1 MEAVETI
8 VDYSDAKN
16 QGEYELIP
24 DGTVVKVKF
33 EIKEGNY
40 NDPSRGWNKGLA
52 TQGQSGAVYLNTI
65 NTVIAGEHKDKKI
78 FNLIGL
84 YSPKGETYREMGRTY
99 IKAILD
105 SAHGIDPND
114 HSAIA
119 QKKRQA
125 TWTDLTKLVHLVEVG
140 TKHDQKGNLRNEIK
154 KVITPNDIRYHEYMG
169 INIEDDFDD
178 EIKFNN

>member
-1 MEAVETI
+1 MEALESV
-8 VDYSDAKN
+8 VDYSGAKN
-16 QGEYELIP
+16 QEEYEIIP
-24 DGTVVKVKF
+24 DNTIVKVKF

-65 NTVIAGEHKDKKI
+65 NTVIEGKYKDKKI

-84 YSPKGETYREMGRTY
+84 YSPKGETYREMGRSY
-99 IKAILD
+99 IKAVLD
-105 SAHGIDPND
+105 SAHRIEPND
-114 HSAIA
+114 HSQDA

-125 TWTDLTKLVHLVEVG
+125 TWTDLTTLVHLVEVG

-154 KVITPNDIRYHEYMG
+154 KVITPKDIRYHEYMG
-169 INIEDDFDD
+169 DSIEDDFDD
-178 EIKFNN
+178 EIKF